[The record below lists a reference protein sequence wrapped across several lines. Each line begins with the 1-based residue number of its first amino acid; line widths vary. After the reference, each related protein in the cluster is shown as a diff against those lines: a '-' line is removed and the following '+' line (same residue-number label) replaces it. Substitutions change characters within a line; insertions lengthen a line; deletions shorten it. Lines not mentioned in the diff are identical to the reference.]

1 MQSTKTI
8 KVRPSVGWCSTV
20 LRNGREKDCQGRRC
34 PGATGILCSS
44 PRNGPRRFWV
54 VRGRQAV
61 KKCIRACIICR
72 KHDAPLFCPLVSH
85 LPSERVAP
93 SFPFN
98 RVGLDFA
105 GPFYVKDEQRPAQK
119 AYICLF
125 TCMVTRAV
133 HLELVLDM
141 TTISFL
147 AALRR
152 FIARRERPNVI
163 HADNFPSFKQSDS
176 FLRDLLHGKSAD
188 KIQEELTMRQ
198 IEWKYSTDRAPSCS
212 GYCEQLVRSMKTALR
227 KAQINDRPFTL
238 LSENRHDCAPLTPA
252 HFLNGRELASLLI
265 PAASALAFARLQLPS
280 SFCRIVSER
289 IPRTNASRKRTSSY

>member
-98 RVGLDFA
+98 RVGLNFA

-133 HLELVLDM
+133 HLEVMFDM

-147 AALRR
+147 AALRQ

-163 HADNFPSFKQSDS
+163 HTDNFPSFKQSDS

-212 GYCEQLVRSMKTALR
+212 GYCEQLVR
-227 KAQINDRPFTL
+227 
-238 LSENRHDCAPLTPA
+238 
-252 HFLNGRELASLLI
+252 
-265 PAASALAFARLQLPS
+265 
-280 SFCRIVSER
+280 
-289 IPRTNASRKRTSSY
+289 